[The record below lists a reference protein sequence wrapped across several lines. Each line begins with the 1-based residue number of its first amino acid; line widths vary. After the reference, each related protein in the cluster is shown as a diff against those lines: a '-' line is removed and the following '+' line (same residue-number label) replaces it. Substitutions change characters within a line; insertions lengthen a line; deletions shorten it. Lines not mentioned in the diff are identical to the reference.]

1 MTYTFLKGRL
11 KKKNPWKPL
20 KNTKRNVAF
29 CFTYLILDLLIRGHV
44 TRCLIA
50 NDDISLLVMQV
61 LGVLIKPNH
70 AKLHF
75 LILCISN

>member
-11 KKKNPWKPL
+11 KKKSL
-20 KNTKRNVAF
+20 KAF
-29 CFTYLILDLLIRGHV
+29 EKYKKERCFLFYSPHFRFANRGHV

-50 NDDISLLVMQV
+50 NDDISILVMQV
-61 LGVLIKPNH
+61 LGVLIKPDH